1 MIIFYVVKSMSD
13 MKRRFKLKLGG
24 NEYTII
30 GNTTPKKMDAVSRL
44 LNEQLAEISKQMPS
58 LSTEKAAILLA
69 INAMSDCLEKQEEL
83 DRLREEKGSK

>member
-1 MIIFYVVKSMSD
+1 
-13 MKRRFKLKLGG
+13 
-24 NEYTII
+24 
-30 GNTTPKKMDAVSRL
+30 MDAVSRL

>member
-1 MIIFYVVKSMSD
+1 
-13 MKRRFKLKLGG
+13 
-24 NEYTII
+24 
-30 GNTTPKKMDAVSRL
+30 MDAVSRL

-83 DRLREEKGSK
+83 DRLKEEKGSK

>member
-1 MIIFYVVKSMSD
+1 MSD

-44 LNEQLAEISKQMPS
+44 LNEQLAV
-58 LSTEKAAILLA
+58 
-69 INAMSDCLEKQEEL
+69 SDCLEKQEEL